1 MQQIRDNV
9 KSLGLSFIHSS
20 NKMNEYILISFESY
34 CFSISNI
41 KMAILRDFIVLAVL
55 FVPHPPQYLYVTLQS
70 WLCFLYCVLADCEL
84 SGKYCPS
91 LLT

>member
-34 CFSISNI
+34 CFSISNM

-55 FVPHPPQYLYVTLQS
+55 FCSTPTTVLVCNTPIMALFLV
-70 WLCFLYCVLADCEL
+70 LCACRL
-84 SGKYCPS
+84 
-91 LLT
+91 